1 MCKAAEWYLK
11 LVDCIDRHKT
21 TACMIAGFWVA
32 YWMGEKFDS
41 WNDKMLAVMHEQSAA
56 QMGTGKALQELA
68 VRINGIERKL
78 EK

>member
-41 WNDKMLAVMHEQSAA
+41 WNDKMRPLMHEQSAS
-56 QMGTGKALQELA
+56 QMETGKALQELA

>member
-56 QMGTGKALQELA
+56 
-68 VRINGIERKL
+68 R
-78 EK
+78 

>member
-11 LVDCIDRHKT
+11 LVDCVDRHKT

-32 YWMGEKFDS
+32 DWMGEKFDS

-56 QMGTGKALQELA
+56 QMETGKALQELA

>member
-11 LVDCIDRHKT
+11 LVDGIDRHKT
-21 TACMIAGFWVA
+21 TACMIAGFLVA
-32 YWMGEKFDS
+32 YWMGEKFDA

-56 QMGTGKALQELA
+56 QMETGKALQELA